1 MSFLLGGLSFAVNFH
16 LNWKQCE
23 KSLQN
28 RSQEAIPTLN
38 DLSVFFETVGILNHF
53 FFSGVRRLCLFSL
66 WILCIVDLLMLV
78 CLNRDLSP
86 PWSPKRKLL
95 SPVSQ
100 WIATCTKLYGPS
112 SDVFLL
118 LWNIMKH
125 PFQQSLQVI
134 SILHFVL
141 VGDPAEFQMFSHDRE
156 LSTFGFLS
164 RILKQILNS
173 IVGEP
178 KIFQKMGG
186 GQGDWYGLDSNGFMA
201 LG

>member
-1 MSFLLGGLSFAVNFH
+1 MSFLLGKLSFAVCPE
-16 LNWKQCE
+16 LEAMWKKPTKQE
-23 KSLQN
+23 S
-28 RSQEAIPTLN
+28 RSHSNLKW
-38 DLSVFFETVGILNHF
+38 SKCFFETVGILNHF
-53 FFSGVRRLCLFSL
+53 FFFSGVHRLCLFSL

-141 VGDPAEFQMFSHDRE
+141 VGDPPEFQMFSHDKTHRVI
-156 LSTFGFLS
+156 GFSKDFEADLEQH
-164 RILKQILNS
+164 RWGAQ
-173 IVGEP
+173 
-178 KIFQKMGG
+178 IFQKMGG
-186 GQGDWYGLDSNGFMA
+186 QAS
-201 LG
+201 

>member
-1 MSFLLGGLSFAVNFH
+1 
-16 LNWKQCE
+16 
-23 KSLQN
+23 
-28 RSQEAIPTLN
+28 
-38 DLSVFFETVGILNHF
+38 
-53 FFSGVRRLCLFSL
+53 
-66 WILCIVDLLMLV
+66 
-78 CLNRDLSP
+78 
-86 PWSPKRKLL
+86 
-95 SPVSQ
+95 
-100 WIATCTKLYGPS
+100 
-112 SDVFLL
+112 
-118 LWNIMKH
+118 MKH

-186 GQGDWYGLDSNGFMA
+186 GQGD
-201 LG
+201 

>member
-1 MSFLLGGLSFAVNFH
+1 MSFLLGGLSFTVCPPELEAM
-16 LNWKQCE
+16 WKKPTKQESRSHSNLKWSKCFFWDSRNSQ
-23 KSLQN
+23 SL
-28 RSQEAIPTLN
+28 
-38 DLSVFFETVGILNHF
+38 F

-178 KIFQKMGG
+178 EIFQKMGG